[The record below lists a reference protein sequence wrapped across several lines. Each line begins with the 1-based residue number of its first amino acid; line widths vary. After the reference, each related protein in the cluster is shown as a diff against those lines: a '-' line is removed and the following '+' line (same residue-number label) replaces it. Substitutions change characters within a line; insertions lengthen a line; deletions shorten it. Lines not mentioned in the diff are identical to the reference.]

1 MPKSASPKTSE
12 EKPPPPLGT
21 DRALRIGTG
30 RATGHHGELLQGV
43 FEGPDGCLHRGLI
56 TLPMAREVSV
66 ATFWPSPDGTI
77 STRPE
82 YRTKAA
88 RAAKLTL
95 THLGLTQ
102 AGGELTIESS
112 MPVGHGYGSSTADVV
127 AAIRAVA
134 DAADRPLRSDTICR
148 LASEAEGASD
158 AIAYENQTVLF
169 AQREGRAIEH
179 LGGEL
184 PPLVVIGIRALC
196 APIDTLT
203 LPPARYSTFEIEMF
217 RALRGAARRAV
228 LYQDPHLLGKL
239 ASCSAWISQRHLPK
253 PQFHEFVQLAEAH
266 GACGVQVSHS
276 GTLIGAVFDATQSGL
291 EAEILPFKDAVQEA
305 GMQKI
310 TAFAVNA
317 ELDFLP

>member
-1 MPKSASPKTSE
+1 MPKSASTIKSQ
-12 EKPPPPLGT
+12 EKPPLPLG
-21 DRALRIGTG
+21 AKSPLRIGTG

-43 FEGPDGCLHRGLI
+43 FEGSDGRLHRGLM

-66 ATFWPSPDGTI
+66 ATFWPRPDGTI

-82 YRTKAA
+82 NRTKAA
-88 RAAKLTL
+88 RAAKLAL
-95 THLGLTQ
+95 THLGLAQ
-102 AGGELTIESS
+102 AGGDLTIESS
-112 MPVGHGYGSSTADVV
+112 IPVGHGYGSSTADVV

-134 DAADRPLRSDTICR
+134 DAAGTTLRSDTICR

-158 AIAYENQTVLF
+158 AIAYEDQTVLF

-184 PPLVVIGIRALC
+184 PPLIVIGIRALC
-196 APIDTLT
+196 APIDTLA
-203 LPPARYSTFEIEMF
+203 LPRARYSTFEIEMF

-228 LYQDPHLLGKL
+228 LYQDPRLLGKL

-253 PQFHEFVQLAEAH
+253 PKFHEFVQLAEVH

-276 GTLIGAVFDATQSGL
+276 GTLIGAIFDATQRGL
-291 EAEILPFKDAVQEA
+291 EAEILPFMDALHET
-305 GMQKI
+305 GMQKV

>member
-1 MPKSASPKTSE
+1 MPKNASLKTTE
-12 EKPPPPLGT
+12 EKLPPPLGA
-21 DRALRIGTG
+21 DRPLRIGTG

-43 FEGPDGCLHRGLI
+43 FEGSDGRLHRGLI
-56 TLPMAREVSV
+56 TLPMACEVSV
-66 ATFWPSPDGTI
+66 ATFWPSPDGTVT
-77 STRPE
+77 TRPE
-82 YRTKAA
+82 HRTKAA
-88 RAAKLTL
+88 RAAKLAL
-95 THLGLTQ
+95 AHLGLAQT
-102 AGGELTIESS
+102 GGELTIESS
-112 MPVGHGYGSSTADVV
+112 IPLGHGYGSSTADVV

-134 DAADRPLRSDTICR
+134 DAAGRPLRSDTICR

-184 PPLVVIGIRALC
+184 PPLVVIGIRTMC
-196 APIDTLT
+196 TPIDTLA
-203 LPPARYSTFEIEMF
+203 LPPARYSTFEIELF

-228 LYQDPHLLGKL
+228 LYQDPRLLGKL

-253 PQFHEFVQLAEAH
+253 PQFHEFAQLAEAH

-276 GTLIGAVFDATQSGL
+276 GTLLGALFDAAQSGL
-291 EAEILPFKDAVQEA
+291 EAEILPFMDAVKETGRQT
-305 GMQKI
+305 I

-317 ELDFLP
+317 ELDVLP